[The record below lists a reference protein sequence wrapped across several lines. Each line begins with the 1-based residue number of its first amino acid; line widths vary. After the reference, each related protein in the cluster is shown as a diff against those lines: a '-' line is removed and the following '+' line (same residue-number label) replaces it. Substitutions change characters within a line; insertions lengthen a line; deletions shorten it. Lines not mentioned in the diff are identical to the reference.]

1 MAVET
6 DNDPMAD
13 ERWMREALVLAR
25 QAGEA
30 GEVPVGAIMVRAG
43 EVLGRGFNQPIR
55 TCDATA
61 HAEIVALRDASQFC
75 NNYRLPGTTLY
86 VTIEPCTMCL
96 GAMIHARVERLV
108 FGAPEPR
115 AGAVVS
121 QAALIDA
128 GHFNHRLSFTQGVL
142 ADECSTLLQDF
153 FRSRRKGN

>member
-1 MAVET
+1 MAIDTE
-6 DNDPMAD
+6 NDLIAD
-13 ERWMREALVLAR
+13 ERWMREALALAK

-30 GEVPVGAIMVRAG
+30 GEVPVGAIMVRGG

-61 HAEIVALRDASQFC
+61 HAEIVAIRDASQFC

-108 FGAPEPR
+108 FGASEPR

-128 GHFNHRLSFTQGVL
+128 GHFNHRLSFTHGVL

>member
-1 MAVET
+1 MAVEMEQ
-6 DNDPMAD
+6 DPVVDA
-13 ERWMREALVLAR
+13 RWMREALALAR

-30 GEVPVGAIMVRAG
+30 GEVPVGAILVRDG
-43 EVLGRGFNQPIR
+43 EMLGSGFNQPIR

-61 HAEIVALRDASQFC
+61 HAEIVAIRDASQSC

-96 GAMIHARVERLV
+96 GAIIHARVERLV

-128 GHFNHRLSFTQGVL
+128 VHFNHQLSFTRGVL
-142 ADECSTLLQDF
+142 ADECSTLLQNF
-153 FRSRRKGN
+153 FRTRRKSN

>member
-1 MAVET
+1 MAVQT
-6 DNDPMAD
+6 DNDPMSD
-13 ERWMREALVLAR
+13 ERWMRDALVLAR